1 MRNTPAPSRAL
12 LPPNASLRVYLRA
25 VIEPGW
31 GADAATEATK
41 RAAPAAS
48 SLSHAEPN
56 FFAGTLRDASSAAA
70 TDADAPVRF
79 GLLRQA
85 FVAGGGGGRR
95 TGIIDFGRAAEVPI
109 GDSPAAF
116 GSILFE
122 RGLLAPRA
130 TLAAPAH
137 LRSPRTEPPVFVGSF
152 AGYAVERSGI
162 GIYAGPRL
170 GAEAL
175 APTAPLTLRAQPL
188 APPAALPS
196 PSSGAEMRREIEIMA
211 RAALTAAV
219 ATSTGS
225 TYNSH
230 VRNYVAFCELY
241 GYIPWPATYP
251 SLSSWFTH
259 HVCKR
264 GLSANT
270 LGNMLSALRN
280 ASREFV
286 ASFPGGAP
294 LGGLDQHGLHITAI
308 ENTRLQRVMIGL
320 KKLGATPVKHKLP
333 VTRNILDRA
342 EVAVR
347 SGNGGVLLARDEAG
361 LLMLRVAQ
369 ACLLRVGEYTG
380 VGTLLKNDVIDLENG
395 GLRLHLRECKTA
407 RPGEIQIVDLVEP
420 ALVASLKAVLARR
433 QVGQSVFMCFNKDGA
448 ETGVPVSR
456 YYVTTLLR
464 HYLSAASVDALRYSS
479 HSLRAGGATDLAHY
493 GASWPDIMRKGRWIS
508 PKSPMAYVA
517 AADDFSRRLAELV
530 ARRGALGPGAPP
542 AASEQPAGV
551 SGPSLLPWCGTADK
565 ERILRALLGELVPLL
580 GQSGAAAVVD
590 GFASLSDGAPGERE
604 LVELDERKEEEKKKE
619 EIKPREAELRL
630 EPGGDAAAGA
640 APSDEQGGGAAA
652 EAAADADGD
661 PARARNE
668 AAGAPVAKRPR
679 SLVVDRVQHHVA
691 TDAGWEAYEWAKSRF
706 QTDWISAA
714 RHDTQRFRNKIADL
728 RDLVTAG
735 LAEATARADSAK
747 VALWE
752 DELELGRSASP
763 FITCAD

>member
-1 MRNTPAPSRAL
+1 MRNVPTQSRAPL
-12 LPPNASLRVYLRA
+12 SPNASLRAYLRA
-25 VIEPGW
+25 AIEPFWSAGV
-31 GADAATEATK
+31 AIEAAT
-41 RAAPAAS
+41 RSAPAAS
-48 SLSHAEPN
+48 SPSHAEPN
-56 FFAGTLRDASSAAA
+56 FFAGTPRGAPSAAA
-70 TDADAPVRF
+70 MDAEAPVHF

-85 FVAGGGGGRR
+85 FVMGGGGIGR
-95 TGIIDFGRAAEVPI
+95 DFGRAAETLA
-109 GDSPAAF
+109 DDLPAAF
-116 GSILFE
+116 GTSRFE
-122 RGLLAPRA
+122 RDHLAPRT
-130 TLAAPAH
+130 TLAALAH
-137 LRSPRTEPPVFVGSF
+137 LRSSQLEPPASAGGF
-152 AGYAVERSGI
+152 AAGHAVERSGI
-162 GIYAGPRL
+162 GVYAGPRSV
-170 GAEAL
+170 AEAL
-175 APTAPLTLRAQPL
+175 VPSAPITLRAQPP
-188 APPAALPS
+188 APQAALPS
-196 PSSGAEMRREIEIMA
+196 PSGGAEMRREIEIMA

-225 TYNSH
+225 AYNSH

-259 HVCKR
+259 YVCKR

-286 ASFPGGAP
+286 ASFPSGAP
-294 LGGLDQHGLHITAI
+294 LDGLDQHGLHITAI
-308 ENTRLQRVMIGL
+308 ELTRLQRVMIGL

-333 VTRNILDRA
+333 VRRAILDRA
-342 EVAVR
+342 EAAVR
-347 SGNGGVLLARDEAG
+347 SGNGGVLPARDEAG

-380 VGTLLKNDVIDLENG
+380 VGTLLKNDVTELENG

-407 RPGEIQIVDLVEP
+407 RPGEIQVVDLIEP
-420 ALVASLKAVLARR
+420 ALAVPLRAVLARR
-433 QVGQSVFMCFNKDGA
+433 QAEQSVFMCFSKEGV
-448 ETGVPVSR
+448 ETSLPASR

-464 HYLSAASVDALRYSS
+464 QYLAATGVDAARYSS
-479 HSLRAGGATDLAHY
+479 HSLRAGGATDLAHF

-517 AADDFSRRLAELV
+517 AADDFSKRLAELV
-530 ARRGALGPGAPP
+530 ASHGALGPGSVPV
-542 AASEQPAGV
+542 ASEQPAGV
-551 SGPSLLPWCGTADK
+551 SGPSLLPWCSTADK

-590 GFASLSDGAPGERE
+590 GFASLSDGAPGGRE
-604 LVELDERKEEEKKKE
+604 PVEQEEGKEEEEKKE
-619 EIKPREAELRL
+619 EIKQI
-630 EPGGDAAAGA
+630 EPLGDAAAGA
-640 APSDEQGGGAAA
+640 APSYGQGGGAAA

-668 AAGAPVAKRPR
+668 AADAPAAKRPR

-735 LAEATARADSAK
+735 LAEATARADAAK

-752 DELELGRSASP
+752 AELELGRSASP
-763 FITCAD
+763 FITSVD